1 MAQMSMASLIEPYR
15 KGTSF
20 SDWVDRLEYCFL
32 ANDINEESRKAHFI
46 TLSGPFVYAEL
57 KLLFPLDNL
66 NTILYGDMIKK
77 LKSRFDKTPSG
88 LVQRVRFSQRV
99 QHPDET
105 LEDYVLAIK
114 LQAEFCSFGTFK
126 DQAIR
131 DRIISGIGD
140 IHLQQ
145 KLLNE
150 DEELGAEATEK
161 LIITWEMAKSNAKSL
176 GIGRDTRISSF
187 ADTNLNSPTVQK
199 IFKTYEAANGSN
211 QSPSYPRGPVRSR
224 LGYKPYFRNEQ
235 NKDRKYN
242 NIKPA
247 EWRKGQLAQKHKMQN
262 IICDFCGVRGHI
274 KKKCF
279 KLKNIMRG
287 SKFVDD
293 WKKPGPSQSKNIEEI
308 FSQLRTND
316 SDSDDDKDIDW
327 KRAGYGP
334 SKTNKSG

>member
-1 MAQMSMASLIEPYR
+1 MA
-15 KGTSF
+15 
-20 SDWVDRLEYCFL
+20 
-32 ANDINEESRKAHFI
+32 N
-46 TLSGPFVYAEL
+46 
-57 KLLFPLDNL
+57 
-66 NTILYGDMIKK
+66 
-77 LKSRFDKTPSG
+77 
-88 LVQRVRFSQRV
+88 
-99 QHPDET
+99 
-105 LEDYVLAIK
+105 
-114 LQAEFCSFGTFK
+114 
-126 DQAIR
+126 
-131 DRIISGIGD
+131 
-140 IHLQQ
+140 
-145 KLLNE
+145 
-150 DEELGAEATEK
+150 
-161 LIITWEMAKSNAKSL
+161 SNAKSL
-176 GIGRDTRISSF
+176 GIGKDTRISSF

-224 LGYKPYFRNEQ
+224 LGYKPYFRDEQ

-262 IICDFCGVRGHI
+262 IICDFCGVTDHI

-287 SKFVDD
+287 SVKFVDD
-293 WKKPGPSQSKNIEEI
+293 WEKPGPSQSKNIEEI

-334 SKTNKSG
+334 SRTNKSG